1 MSISLM
7 SIFSQLILLYLSTT
21 DIIVFDQIYIQ
32 KYTFMKVQVI

>member
-7 SIFSQLILLYLSTT
+7 SIFSQLILLYLSTI

>member
-7 SIFSQLILLYLSTT
+7 SIFSQLILLYLSTI
-21 DIIVFDQIYIQ
+21 DIIVFDQIYIK